1 MGTSGKAARQETS
14 STQDDTEGELGIFHA
29 SITFISQV
37 FSFALLGSVAFC
49 VPVAEPDAKADP
61 FLPVVTYG
69 APLVYHAPNCTTEE
83 EVIQIKKCAPMTEN
97 ECEDIEVPAQKLEY
111 TLKCQNVTRTH
122 CSNGLTTI
130 NADEPAA
137 KEKRDAEPD
146 ADPQLLLHPVVPLL
160 KHTCVDTVQEHCFQE
175 PKITEVSNTVQRC
188 LVKTTVEC
196 EDVDHTIPKTV
207 CDHTAP
213 VTYIG

>member
-1 MGTSGKAARQETS
+1 MGVTSGKAARQETS
-14 STQDDTEGELGIFHA
+14 QDVTEGDSCLGILHA
-29 SITFISQV
+29 SITFV
-37 FSFALLGSVAFC
+37 FEIFTVAFLGSVAFC
-49 VPVAEPDAKADP
+49 VPVAQPDAKADADP

-83 EVIQIKKCAPMTEN
+83 EVIQIKKCSPKTEN

-130 NADEPAA
+130 NADAPAE
-137 KEKRDAEPD
+137 KEKRDA
-146 ADPQLLLHPVVPLL
+146 
-160 KHTCVDTVQEHCFQE
+160 E

-207 CDHTAP
+207 CDHTVP
-213 VTYIG
+213 VTYFG